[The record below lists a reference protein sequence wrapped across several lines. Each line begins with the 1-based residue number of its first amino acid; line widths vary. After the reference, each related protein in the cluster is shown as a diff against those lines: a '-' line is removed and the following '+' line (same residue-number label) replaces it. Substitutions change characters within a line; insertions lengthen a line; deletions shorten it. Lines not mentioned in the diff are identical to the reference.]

1 MTDFLPQPIKDYV
14 RSSFPIDQYETVLG
28 ILSVYESP
36 DSDRRSRVLQI
47 ALEQAGQNLGRL
59 KAYVDLAQEDDRE
72 LLSWV
77 ETGDHDSAD

>member
-14 RSSFPIDQYETVLG
+14 RSTFPIDQYETVLG
-28 ILSVYESP
+28 ILSAYQSP
-36 DSDRRSRVLQI
+36 DSDRRSRVLLI

-72 LLSWV
+72 LLDWAK
-77 ETGDHDSAD
+77 DSRG

>member
-14 RSSFPIDQYETVLG
+14 RSTFPIDQYETVLG
-28 ILSVYESP
+28 ILSAYQSP
-36 DSDRRSRVLQI
+36 DGDRRSRVLLI

-72 LLSWV
+72 LLDWAK
-77 ETGDHDSAD
+77 DSRG